1 MTTVEQNCDLM
12 LKELQ
17 KKFSQTGRLSAADLM
32 HYLQKL
38 QEEQKLYQQDLD
50 AWLDKTLQQVF
61 LELQS
66 LSTLLEK
73 ANKGQLP
80 PSDEI
85 AELAQRL
92 AALEKTVAWLQSRQ
106 AIS

>member
-1 MTTVEQNCDLM
+1 MTTEAQNCESM
-12 LKELQ
+12 LKELR
-17 KKFSQTGRLSAADLM
+17 KRFSQTGRLSALDVM
-32 HYLQKL
+32 HYLEQL

-66 LSTLLEK
+66 LATLLEK
-73 ANKGQLP
+73 ANSGQLP

-92 AALEKTVAWLQSRQ
+92 SALEKAVAGLQARQ
-106 AIS
+106 ARS